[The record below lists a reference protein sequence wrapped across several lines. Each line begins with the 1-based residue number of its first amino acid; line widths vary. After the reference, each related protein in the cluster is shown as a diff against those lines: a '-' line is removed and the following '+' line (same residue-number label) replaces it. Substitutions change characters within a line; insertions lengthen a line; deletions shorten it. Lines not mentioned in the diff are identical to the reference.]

1 MTITSLVVH
10 MLLRVTVHLCNQHL
24 ISWITS
30 AATARAGSSRKVGKP
45 NSLGSPT
52 VHQKNK
58 VFSKICQ
65 QCAELDLFSFSHN
78 QDDAFIRTGYDNWK
92 NALSKFKK
100 HASSK
105 FHQEAVL
112 KLAL

>member
-1 MTITSLVVH
+1 VQQQQGQAVPE
-10 MLLRVTVHLCNQHL
+10 
-24 ISWITS
+24 
-30 AATARAGSSRKVGKP
+30 K
-45 NSLGSPT
+45 LGSQIPLD
-52 VHQKNK
+52 HLLYIKKNK